1 MSGERANFIKAV
13 VIFFVIFLFANNVY
27 FVLKKKYIFLL
38 IVAAIIS
45 TTLLSEN
52 IYNRQARFFINI
64 RIGFDDDKVVR
75 LASGYVGKYKDASFY
90 EKYGHI
96 RHVAHFDA
104 AWNIFKDY
112 PIFGVGNSK
121 FKFICHDEKYYNSE
135 IHFTYERCSN
145 HPHQVHLEIL
155 SEQGIVGYLI
165 IIFAIFHVLFN
176 SFSVYKKTRD
186 ITHLSSILFV
196 VAFFIPLLPSG
207 SFFSSFNGTIFWINF
222 SLVHA
227 FLNEPK

>member
-1 MSGERANFIKAV
+1 MV
-13 VIFFVIFLFANNVY
+13 
-27 FVLKKKYIFLL
+27 
-38 IVAAIIS
+38 IVAIILS
-45 TTLLSEN
+45 TLISEN
-52 IYNRQARFFINI
+52 IFTRQIHFLRNI
-64 RIGFDDDKVVR
+64 GIATDRE
-75 LASGYVGKYKDASFY
+75 YVGKFKDASFY

-121 FKFICHDEKYYNSE
+121 FKFVCHDEKYWNDK
-135 IHFTYERCSN
+135 IHFTGERCSN

-176 SFSVYKKTRD
+176 SFSVYKKTRN

-207 SFFSSFNGTIFWINF
+207 SFFSSFNGAIFWINF